1 MVSEAYLHNI
11 IEKLVLENIE
21 IDMFS
26 VMEEIRSAF
35 TPEDIFP
42 TKDLELWAK
51 QNGYIK
57 GEIKWEVK

>member
-11 IEKLVLENIE
+11 IEKLVLQNTE

-35 TPEDIFP
+35 IPEDIFP
-42 TKDLELWAK
+42 IKDLENWAYR
-51 QNGYIK
+51 NNYIK
-57 GEIKWEVK
+57 EK